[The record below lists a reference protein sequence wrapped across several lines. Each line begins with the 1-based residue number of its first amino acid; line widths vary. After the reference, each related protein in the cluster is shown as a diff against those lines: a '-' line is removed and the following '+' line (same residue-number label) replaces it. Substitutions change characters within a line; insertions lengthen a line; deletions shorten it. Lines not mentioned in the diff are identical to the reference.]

1 MRNHTLKVL
10 DSSAFCAY
18 QEEIMKKKSF
28 RMLQLTPPQI
38 LVLGFAAIILI
49 GACLL
54 KLPIASTDG
63 KSLHF
68 IDALFT
74 ATSATCVTGLVVVD
88 TGTHFTI
95 FGQIVIIFLIQIGG
109 LGFMSMATLI
119 AFVIKKRIT
128 LKERLILQEAL
139 NQGSMEGIVRLFRK
153 VLLYSLSI
161 QGVAAILFTIRWSFD
176 LGFPKALYF
185 GVWHAVSFFNN
196 AGFDLF
202 GGISGP
208 FSSLTAYVNDPLT
221 NIVTML
227 LIILGGIG
235 FIVMSDI
242 IEFRKIKK
250 LTLHSKVVL
259 SMTGFLIVFGAIVI
273 FIFEYTNPLTLGPLH
288 FGSKIL
294 ASFFQSV
301 TPRTAGANTLDLA
314 SLRQASQFFIII
326 LMFIG
331 ASPGSTGG
339 GIKTTTFTIL
349 IGAMIAMIRG
359 KEDIVFFRFRLAKDR
374 ILKAI
379 TLTMIAL
386 FLVIFVSMVL
396 STTES
401 AAFLKILFE
410 VTSAFGTV
418 GLSMGLT
425 PHLTLLGK
433 IMISF
438 TMFAGRLGP
447 ITMAYALQPKQE
459 KELYRFPEGKIT
471 IG

>member
-1 MRNHTLKVL
+1 
-10 DSSAFCAY
+10 
-18 QEEIMKKKSF
+18 MKKKLF
-28 RMLQLTPPQI
+28 RIWRLTPPQV

-54 KLPIASTDG
+54 TLPIASTNG
-63 KSLHF
+63 ESLPF
-68 IDALFT
+68 INAFFT

-88 TGTHFTI
+88 TGTHFTT
-95 FGQIVIIFLIQIGG
+95 FGQVVIILLIQIGG

-119 AFVIKKRIT
+119 AFVLGKKISF
-128 LKERLILQEAL
+128 KERLLLKEAL
-139 NQGSMEGIVRLFRK
+139 NQENVEGIVRLFRK
-153 VLLYSLSI
+153 VLVYSLSI
-161 QGVAAILFTIRWSFD
+161 QAVAAILFTIRWSFD

-202 GGISGP
+202 GGVTGP
-208 FSSLTAYVNDPLT
+208 YSSLTGYANDFIT
-221 NIVTML
+221 NFVTMA

-235 FIVMSDI
+235 FIVLSDL
-242 IEFRKIKK
+242 IEFKK
-250 LTLHSKVVL
+250 LKRLTLHSKVVL

-273 FIFEYTNPLTLGPLH
+273 FIFEFTNPHTMGSLQ
-288 FGSKIL
+288 FGGKIL

-314 SLRQASQFFIII
+314 SLRQATQFFLII

-339 GIKTTTFTIL
+339 GIKTTTFAIL
-349 IGAMIAMIRG
+349 IGAMIAMVRG
-359 KEDIVFFRFRLAKDR
+359 KEDIVFFRFRLAKER
-374 ILKAI
+374 ILKSI

-396 STTES
+396 STTED
-401 AAFLKILFE
+401 AAFLRILFE

-425 PHLTLLGK
+425 PDLTTIGK
-433 IMISF
+433 IMISL

-447 ITMAYALQPKQE
+447 ITLAYALQPKQE
-459 KELYRFPEGKIT
+459 KELYRYTEGKIT